1 MIFPEARQHVQS
13 SFFRQLNNVV
23 EPLVKAGV
31 GSPGCLP
38 TGLIVLETIGRKSG
52 QIFNVPVMAT
62 VIDDAL
68 LIGTVRGQSQWVK
81 NLAATNEIRYWF
93 KGEAQ
98 DGTASVFLPNS
109 DSDSDERGFSPLVE
123 KITQGLQAINKL
135 SGGSFAILRPQDA
148 RY

>member
-1 MIFPEARQHVQS
+1 MIFTEARQRMQS
-13 SFFRQLNNVV
+13 TFFRQLNNVV

-52 QIFNVPVMAT
+52 RSFNVPVMAA

-68 LIGTVRGQSQWVK
+68 LIGTVRGQSQWIK

-98 DGTASVFLPNS
+98 DGTASVFLPGEGSNA
-109 DSDSDERGFSPLVE
+109 EAQGFSPLLQKV
-123 KITQGLQAINKL
+123 TQGLQAVNNL
-135 SGGSFAILRPQDA
+135 SGGSFAVLRPQ
-148 RY
+148 

>member
-1 MIFPEARQHVQS
+1 MIFTEARQRMQS

-52 QIFNVPVMAT
+52 RTFNVPVMTA

-68 LIGTVRGQSQWVK
+68 LIGTVRGQSQWIK

-98 DGTASVFLPNS
+98 DGTASVFLPG
-109 DSDSDERGFSPLVE
+109 DENNADDYGFSPLLQKV
-123 KITQGLQAINKL
+123 TQGLQTINNL
-135 SGGSFAILRPQDA
+135 SGGSFAILRPQ
-148 RY
+148 

>member
-1 MIFPEARQHVQS
+1 MIFAEARQRIQS

-52 QIFNVPVMAT
+52 RTFNVPVVAA

-68 LIGTVRGQSQWVK
+68 LIGTVRGQSQWIK

-98 DGTASVFLPNS
+98 DGTASVFLPS
-109 DSDSDERGFSPLVE
+109 DDSNADEQRFSPLLQ
-123 KITQGLQAINKL
+123 KITQGLRAINDV
-135 SGGSFAILRPQDA
+135 SGGSFAILRPQ
-148 RY
+148 